1 MTDPCICGHE
11 ADEHQPNWGCVA
23 ERVGGSS
30 GYVRPCMCA
39 VYEADEVLF

>member
-23 ERVGGSS
+23 ERVGSS